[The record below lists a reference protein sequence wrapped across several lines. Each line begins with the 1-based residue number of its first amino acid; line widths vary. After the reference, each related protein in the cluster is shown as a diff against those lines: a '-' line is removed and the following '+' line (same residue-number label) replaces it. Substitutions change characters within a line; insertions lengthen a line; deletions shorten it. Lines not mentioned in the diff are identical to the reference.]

1 MTPRIVAVGDNVV
14 DCYRKHAVMFPGG
27 NCVNVA
33 AYASRFGAESAY
45 VGAVAADPAGT
56 LLRRALGEEGVGLD
70 RLRVVDGFT
79 AYCVIDHED
88 GDRVFVESDPGVSR
102 FEPSGEDLAY
112 IGTFDAVHV
121 GRSSGLDE
129 HLAELADVAVL
140 SYDFAT
146 STDPRHVARVAPL
159 CFLASFSGGGLSRPE
174 ADALLRSASA
184 AGARWTL
191 LTRGADGALLT
202 DGTELHECAAVPAT
216 VVDTLGAGDTFAARV
231 LVGLLSGESP
241 AQSLAEAARAA
252 AATCGVVGAFGHG
265 VPVDVPA
272 AALTLS

>member
-1 MTPRIVAVGDNVV
+1 MAPRIVAVGDNVV

-56 LLRRALGEEGVGLD
+56 LLARSLGEEGVGLD

-88 GDRVFVESDPGVSR
+88 GDRVFVQSELGVSR
-102 FEPSGEDLAY
+102 FAPDGEDLAF

-121 GRSSGLDE
+121 GRSSGLDG
-129 HLAELADVAVL
+129 HLRELAGVAAL

-146 STDPRHVARVAPL
+146 TTDPDRIARIAPL
-159 CFLASFSGGGLSRPE
+159 CFLASFSGGGLSQAE
-174 ADALLRSASA
+174 ADAVLRSASG

-191 LTRGADGALLT
+191 VTRGADGALLS
-202 DGTELHECAAVPAT
+202 DGTTVHECPAAPAT

-231 LVGLLSGESP
+231 LVGLLRGESP
-241 AQSLAEAARAA
+241 AHLLAEAARAA
-252 AATCGVVGAFGHG
+252 AATCGIVGAFGHG

-272 AALTLS
+272 AALALS